1 MLNEQKH
8 DDGRRKMPKMRCP
21 FCHARLL
28 DVADAQLKNQ
38 SELLPLTAASHADY
52 ILECPAC
59 KNKIAL
65 SIKILHERKTAPA
78 VPETV
83 VMTSVR

>member
-1 MLNEQKH
+1 MRN

-28 DVADAQLKNQ
+28 DVADVQLKNQ
-38 SELLPLTAASHADY
+38 SELLPLTEATHADY

-65 SIKILHERKTAPA
+65 SIKILHECKPA
-78 VPETV
+78 
-83 VMTSVR
+83 SVTTEPAIAASIG

>member
-65 SIKILHERKTAPA
+65 SIKILHERQ
-78 VPETV
+78 TV
-83 VMTSVR
+83 SSEINSFVVSITS